1 MKTHDL
7 DCQTKDHS
15 EGDLPHPKR
24 DVEHRPDL
32 GRARPQP
39 SSPFGFRTH
48 GSRRTHERA
57 TQTERS
63 AWGARKI
70 KDDLS

>member
-1 MKTHDL
+1 MTTHDL
-7 DCQTKDHS
+7 DCETKDYS
-15 EGDLPHPKR
+15 EGDLPHTKR

-32 GRARPQP
+32 GWPRPEPP
-39 SSPFGFRTH
+39 SPYGFRTH

-57 TQTERS
+57 TQIERP
-63 AWGARKI
+63 AWSARKI

>member
-1 MKTHDL
+1 MTTHDL

-15 EGDLPHPKR
+15 EGDLSHSKR

-32 GRARPQP
+32 GRTRPQP
-39 SSPFGFRTH
+39 FSPFGFRTH

-57 TQTERS
+57 TQAKRS

>member
-1 MKTHDL
+1 MTTHDL

-15 EGDLPHPKR
+15 EGDMPHAKR
-24 DVEHRPDL
+24 DVEYRSDM
-32 GRARPQP
+32 GRTRPQP
-39 SSPFGFRTH
+39 SSPFRFRTD